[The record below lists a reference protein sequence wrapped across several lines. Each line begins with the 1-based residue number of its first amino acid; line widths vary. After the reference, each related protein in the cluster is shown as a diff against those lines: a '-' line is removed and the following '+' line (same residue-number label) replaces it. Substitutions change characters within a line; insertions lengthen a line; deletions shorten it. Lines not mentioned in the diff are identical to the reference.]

1 MVEQNLQSDEIVI
14 EHDDGNG
21 FDQLESGSFE
31 AAGEDVQEVLAVD
44 DQLALTKSY
53 PGHYRKRAFE
63 TPFRQKGLFDGVID
77 ATVHEHGGFPP
88 TTIIRSDQVWGV
100 HVRWAT
106 SGTLVRMICGK
117 WCLQVHLES
126 IGPGPEL
133 RLPRKPVHIPLDPCG
148 KHKYPYT
155 VHYKYHLDIPAG
167 TITPAHCGIPYK
179 LVTSLTY
186 IDYCGKPGPIA
197 GYVEGPIMQ
206 FIRV

>member
-1 MVEQNLQSDEIVI
+1 MAEQNLQNDEIII
-14 EHDDGNG
+14 EQADGNG
-21 FDQLESGSFE
+21 LDQFEPESFE
-31 AAGEDVQEVLAVD
+31 AAEEGEQEPLAQED
-44 DQLALTKSY
+44 ELALTQSY
-53 PGHYRKRAFE
+53 PGHYRKHAFE

-77 ATVHEHGGFPP
+77 ATVHEHVGFPP

-100 HVRWAT
+100 YVKWKT

-133 RLPRKPVHIPLDPCG
+133 RLPRRPVHIPLTPCKRH
-148 KHKYPYT
+148 KHPYT
-155 VHYKYHLDIPAG
+155 IYYKYHLDIAAG

-186 IDYCGKPGPIA
+186 IDICGKPGPIA
-197 GYVEGPIMQ
+197 GFVEGPILQ
-206 FIRV
+206 FIRA